1 MLPISFA
8 GAKGYGPIKRNKTV
22 RCAKLNTLQ
31 PYHSKI
37 VYDFEGHRNHFEESR
52 IHVLSVG
59 GDLLGDFAHWM
70 EDNERLYREEFPP
83 SEERNK
89 LLSYIAK
96 AINEAY
102 LQLFQERANAT
113 LPEFLPFVGSPEC
126 SSLQRC

>member
-1 MLPISFA
+1 MSPISFA
-8 GAKGYGPIKRNKTV
+8 GEKGYGSVKRNRTL
-22 RCAKLNTLQ
+22 RFAKLNTLQ
-31 PYHSKI
+31 PYYCKK
-37 VYDFEGHRNHFEESR
+37 VYDFEGHRNHFEASR
-52 IHVLSVG
+52 IHALSVG

-70 EDNERLYREEFPP
+70 EDNERFYRDEFPS
-83 SEERNK
+83 SEERSK

-113 LPEFLPFVGSPEC
+113 LPEVLSFVGSPEC